1 MSIEYFRTFH
11 HFNLITLIVVSYMYQ
26 EYFLTLMSRCF
37 PVFGCQVG
45 FGGGGGAGEDSGE
58 GDGWAG
64 RTLS

>member
-1 MSIEYFRTFH
+1 M
-11 HFNLITLIVVSYMYQ
+11 
-26 EYFLTLMSRCF
+26 
-37 PVFGCQVG
+37 FGCQVG